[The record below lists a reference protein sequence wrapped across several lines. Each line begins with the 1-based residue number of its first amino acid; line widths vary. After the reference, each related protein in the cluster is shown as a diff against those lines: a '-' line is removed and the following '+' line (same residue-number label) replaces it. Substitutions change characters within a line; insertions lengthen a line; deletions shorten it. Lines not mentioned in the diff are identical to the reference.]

1 MARALQA
8 PVACLLTDE
17 FVLSEIRV
25 SDETLGMVK
34 RDGWPA
40 ANAAAERLSGNV
52 AALLM
57 AEASR
62 PPVDLSPGARP
73 KRRRS
78 REEILV
84 GIAGAKAS
92 REARR
97 KAAREARRI
106 ASPGEG
112 DRPAGV
118 VVVLRARAS
127 FTKQGERAAN
137 PWS

>member
-92 REARR
+92 SSCSGREQASRSKASGLRTRGRDPRR
-97 KAAREARRI
+97 SR
-106 ASPGEG
+106 S
-112 DRPAGV
+112 AGGSAG
-118 VVVLRARAS
+118 RSA
-127 FTKQGERAAN
+127 
-137 PWS
+137 